1 MAENIKAEFKNKKQ
15 SKTDISSM
23 VYGKVPPQAIELEEA
38 VLGAIMLEKDKL
50 LEVFE
55 IIKDAECF
63 YKSEHKKIYKCIQAV
78 YKKGFPI
85 DLLTVTDHL
94 RKTGELELV
103 GGAYYLTK
111 LTMDVVSSAHVEAH
125 SRIIIEK
132 FIKREQIRIAG
143 ELMSKG
149 YDDTTEFD
157 DGIDFGIKELSNLT
171 NALHGKKIAEFAEI
185 YDDVLMEMEQ
195 SKYEESETDIEGIPT
210 GYREIDNWINGLCG
224 TNVTVIAARPGSGKT
239 AFMLNIAW
247 NASFSTK
254 CGFVL
259 IFSLEMKKEDLVK
272 RLMSKVA
279 DVDFDHVIKPKRQSK
294 EESDLLMKTRNK
306 IEGRNI
312 FIEDSS
318 RVTPLE
324 VRAKVRR
331 LHAMYG
337 QGLIIIDY
345 LQLMKPNSR
354 DKHFNRDA
362 EIGEISREIKG
373 VAMDYDV
380 PIIELSQMNREV
392 EKRKGNV
399 PQLSDLRESGA
410 IEQDA
415 SNILFIYRPEDED
428 VAKDRSLEGVVK
440 IVCAK
445 SRNGS
450 KGEAPLHFIGNRQS
464 FKNYGEFDFVNQQ
477 MVVDNPSAGMANA
490 FQNTYQTPTPTKADD
505 LPF

>member
-1 MAENIKAEFKNKKQ
+1 MAVSIKEDFKSKKRN
-15 SKTDISSM
+15 TVDVSSM

-38 VLGAIMLEKDKL
+38 VLGAIMLENDKL

-63 YKSEHKKIYKCIQAV
+63 YKSEHQKIYKCIQDV
-78 YKKGFPI
+78 YKKGYPI
-85 DLLTVTDHL
+85 DLLTVTEQL
-94 RKTGELELV
+94 IKNGSLESV
-103 GGAYYLTK
+103 GGAFYLTQ
-111 LTMDVVSSAHVEAH
+111 LTMNVVSSAHVEAH
-125 SRIIIEK
+125 SKIIIEK
-132 FIKREQIRIAG
+132 YIKREQIRISG
-143 ELMSKG
+143 ELMAMG
-149 YDDTTEFD
+149 YDDTADFD
-157 DGIDFGIKELSNLT
+157 DGIEYGMKELSNLT

-210 GYREIDNWINGLCG
+210 GYRDIDNWINGLCG
-224 TNVTVIAARPGSGKT
+224 TNITVIAARPGSGKT

-247 NASFSTK
+247 NASFSSK

-272 RLMSKVA
+272 RLMSKIA

-294 EESDLLMKTRNK
+294 EESDLLMKTRK
-306 IEGRNI
+306 DIEGRKI
-312 FIEDSS
+312 FIEDTS
-318 RVTPLE
+318 RVTPFE
-324 VRAKVRR
+324 VRAKARK
-331 LHAMYG
+331 LHSMYG
-337 QGLIIIDY
+337 EGLVIIDY

-373 VAMDYDV
+373 VAMDYNI
-380 PIIELSQMNREV
+380 PIIALSQMNREV

-415 SNILFIYRPEDED
+415 SNILFIYKPDDED
-428 VAKDRSLEGVVK
+428 VAKDRSLEGIVK
-440 IVCAK
+440 ISGAK
-445 SRNGS
+445 TRNGA
-450 KGEAPLHFIGNRQS
+450 KGETALHFIGNRQS
-464 FKNYGEFDFVNQQ
+464 FKNYGEFDFINQP
-477 MVVDNPSAGMANA
+477 MVVDNPRAGMPGYPNSS
-490 FQNTYQTPTPTKADD
+490 QDKKEADD